1 MLEVDGPPVSSS
13 PGDGWLRLPPGLAEH
28 SGCSSAEESLLT
40 LTGVEEYR
48 GSHDVERNLLA
59 WQSSD
64 QHFKTSGIKFSFL
77 QSEIGNCQKY
87 LATRGSDCVTLL
99 VSVKVS

>member
-40 LTGVEEYR
+40 LTGVEEYG
-48 GSHDVERNLLA
+48 GSHHVERNLLA

-64 QHFKTSGIKFSFL
+64 QHFRYIYLKSIASL
-77 QSEIGNCQKY
+77 SEIGNSQKY
-87 LATRGSDCVTLL
+87 
-99 VSVKVS
+99 